1 MQIDINIG
9 KKKWHSVFFSD
20 EIYFTLGSN
29 RKARVIQKSNK
40 KFCED
45 YIQYF

>member
-1 MQIDINIG
+1 MQINLNIG
-9 KKKWHSVFFSD
+9 IKNGIRSSLVMRF
-20 EIYFTLGSN
+20 YFTLGSN